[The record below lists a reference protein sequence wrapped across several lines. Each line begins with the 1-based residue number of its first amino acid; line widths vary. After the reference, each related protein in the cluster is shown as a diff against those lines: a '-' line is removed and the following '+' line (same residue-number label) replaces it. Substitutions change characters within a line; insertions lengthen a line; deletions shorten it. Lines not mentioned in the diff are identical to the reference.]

1 MRVIVFFD
9 LPVESLE
16 ERRNYSYYRRYLLG
30 DGFVRMQKSVYSK
43 VVLNASA
50 AKVVVENLRKNNPPE
65 GNVQVLTI
73 TEKQFQGIEYLIG
86 ESQKEVVDNLDRFV
100 IL

>member
-9 LPVESLE
+9 LPVETLE

-30 DGFVRMQKSVYSK
+30 DGFVKMQKSVYSK

-50 AKVVVENLRKNNPPE
+50 AKIVVDNLRKNNPPE
-65 GNVQVLTI
+65 GNVQVLI
-73 TEKQFQGIEYLIG
+73 VTEKQFQGIEYLVG
-86 ESQKEVVDNLDRFV
+86 ESQREVVDNLDRFV
-100 IL
+100 VL

>member
-9 LPVESLE
+9 LPVETLE

-30 DGFVRMQKSVYSK
+30 DGFVKMQKSVYSK

-50 AKVVVENLRKNNPPE
+50 AKIVVDNLRKNNPPE
-65 GNVQVLTI
+65 GNVQVLII
-73 TEKQFQGIEYLIG
+73 TEKQFQGIETTWTG
-86 ESQKEVVDNLDRFV
+86 
-100 IL
+100 

>member
-86 ESQKEVVDNLDRFV
+86 ESQKEVVDNLDGFV

>member
-30 DGFVRMQKSVYSK
+30 DGFVKMQKLVYSK